1 MCVLEEHSESEH
13 ESRMKSSKITTIILA
28 KQGWK
33 DKTALVTNYR
43 LALTRQIP
51 HQDLGIQIGIDQQ
64 LVNMANFTCKL
75 FMIL

>member
-1 MCVLEEHSESEH
+1 MRVFEEYSESEH
-13 ESRMKSSKITTIILA
+13 ESRMKSSKITTIILV

-51 HQDLGIQIGIDQQ
+51 HQDLGIQIGIGQQ
-64 LVNMANFTCKL
+64 LLNMAKFY
-75 FMIL
+75 M

>member
-13 ESRMKSSKITTIILA
+13 ESRMKSSKITTSILA

-33 DKTALVTNYR
+33 DKTALVTNNR

-51 HQDLGIQIGIDQQ
+51 HQDLGIQIGIGQQ
-64 LVNMANFTCKL
+64 LVNMAKFY
-75 FMIL
+75 M